1 MRSPSDVLKLATV
14 PINKIAI
21 KKEKWT
27 ERFLILV
34 NEKTIKVVGINIKAE
49 LYKIDKYKKVNKR
62 VMNIEFTT
70 KF

>member
-1 MRSPSDVLKLATV
+1 
-14 PINKIAI
+14 
-21 KKEKWT
+21 
-27 ERFLILV
+27 RFLILV

-49 LYKIDKYKKVNKR
+49 LYKIDKYKKVNIR